1 MGILSQTVITAAT
14 PMPPK
19 GIIYGSPGVGK
30 TTFGASAPGA
40 LILDCEHGANMVACA
55 RTPHLKSWPA
65 QLAVLNALANEDHPY
80 GVVVVDTLDWMLSA
94 LETTVSGASG
104 GKLSETL
111 NKSNGGYGNGKQV
124 LRNHITLVLLPALD
138 LLVQRGLAVILL
150 AHASRQ
156 DITDADGV
164 TTEKTVAE
172 IHPDFL
178 SMFLAWSDFCC
189 LAKTTASGKRELVC
203 QDNGRAL
210 AKNRY
215 GLPATLPLEWEAFA
229 AAIAAGQ
236 NAVMPQNHNTP
247 KE

>member
-1 MGILSQTVITAAT
+1 MGTLTNIIITEPT

-40 LILDCEHGANMVACA
+40 LIVDCEHGANMTRCA
-55 RTPHLKSWPA
+55 RTPHLKTWPA
-65 QLAVLNALANEDHPY
+65 QLAVLSALATEDHPY
-80 GVVVVDTLDWMLSA
+80 GVVVVDTLDWMLGA
-94 LETTVSGASG
+94 LETQVSGAAS
-104 GKLSETL
+104 GKLAETL

-124 LRNHITLVLLPALD
+124 FRNHITLVLLPALD
-138 LLVQRGLAVILL
+138 ALVHRGLAVILL
-150 AHASRQ
+150 AHADRQ

-172 IHPDFL
+172 IHPDYL
-178 SMFLAWSDFCC
+178 SLFMAWADFCC
-189 LAKTTASGKRELVC
+189 LAKQTASGARELIC

-215 GLPATLPLEWEAFA
+215 QLPPVLPLNWDAFA
-229 AAIAAGQ
+229 DAIAAGQ
-236 NAVMPQNHNTP
+236 SAALATTEN
-247 KE
+247 KES